1 MSVQICSDATWP
13 MFGTTGGEKKSA
25 CPWFDFTHLWFPM
38 RGVSCFTPRGNVS
51 VSMTDATKQ
60 DSKISRFPIILLPV
74 IHFAG
79 GLESV
84 FYCHFPY
91 FFIPLRDPQFFE
103 GKTQSVDLQ
112 GSNK

>member
-60 DSKISRFPIILLPV
+60 DSKISRFPIPSMLLQNTDGFLGRKIWS
-74 IHFAG
+74 IH
-79 GLESV
+79 L
-84 FYCHFPY
+84 
-91 FFIPLRDPQFFE
+91 
-103 GKTQSVDLQ
+103 
-112 GSNK
+112 